1 MARRERELGLVV
13 GRNSSLKRRSQEGYY
28 ATNKGSGDTLW
39 CARLEI
45 SHGEHLRAKDY
56 DNGADDGESRGRV
69 CLYAHATRN
78 PPGRL
83 HVKTG
88 RAQVAA
94 GENEAT
100 KVNNGHLK
108 TYFRAVFLVKPVFRV
123 PS

>member
-13 GRNSSLKRRSQEGYY
+13 GQNSSLKRRSQEGYY

-39 CARLEI
+39 YARLEI
-45 SHGEHLRAKDY
+45 SQREHLRDKDY

-69 CLYAHATRN
+69 YLYAHATRN
-78 PPGRL
+78 TPGRL
-83 HVKTG
+83 KTG